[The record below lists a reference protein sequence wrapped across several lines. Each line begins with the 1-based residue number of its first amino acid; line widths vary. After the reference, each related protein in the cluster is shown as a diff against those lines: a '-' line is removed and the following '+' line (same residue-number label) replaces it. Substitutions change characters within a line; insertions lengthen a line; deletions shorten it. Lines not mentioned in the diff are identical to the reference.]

1 MVLEQYNR
9 TTGMTP
15 WCNTHDLPLNRVRT
29 GDDRIVCWF
38 VWWIEA
44 MDRSV
49 PADGVKIAPKIRGC
63 DPSYRVVLAQGSGAV
78 ADTIREVAR

>member
-1 MVLEQYNR
+1 MVLEQYDS

-15 WCNTHDLPLNRVRT
+15 WCNAHDLPLNRVRT

-38 VWWIEA
+38 AWWIEA

-49 PADGVKIAPKIRGC
+49 PADQEMVSKIRGC